1 MEVSFKKFVTRCLLM
16 AKSASERTPIQTSSY
31 SGEEH
36 RNEENVARALVNIC
50 ETLQR

>member
-1 MEVSFKKFVTRCLLM
+1 MEVSFKNFVTRYWLT
-16 AKSASERTPIQTSSY
+16 ANSASEGTTQTSSY

-50 ETLQR
+50 ETLQC